1 MSIELCSECERAVDT
16 DIDADC
22 YVYVGN
28 MKRRHKEIVLCEGC
42 RQQREDEF
50 DWREALHP

>member
-28 MKRRHKEIVLCEGC
+28 MKRQHKEIVLCEGC